1 MDLPTSATVA
11 LWTGA
16 NVGHDCLIPIPGFR
30 AALFSYH
37 CDRVLLDRDRECA
50 LNIAAANSEAAPYSQ
65 LLEESTTQIFRQSF
79 LYALS
84 GSFCCSRANVSSA
97 FSARSSN
104 SESLGF
110 GRSVRRID
118 RKYLSGGIDL
128 VFI

>member
-1 MDLPTSATVA
+1 M
-11 LWTGA
+11 GR
-16 NVGHDCLIPIPGFR
+16 DCVIPIRGFR
-30 AALFSYH
+30 AALFFYH
-37 CDRVLLDRDRECA
+37 CDRVLLDRDRERP
-50 LNIAAANSEAAPYSQ
+50 LNIAAAYSESAAYSQ
-65 LLEESTTQIFRQSF
+65 LVEESNTQTFRQSF

-110 GRSVRRID
+110 GRSLRRID
-118 RKYLSGGIDL
+118 SKYLSGGIDL